1 MSVYNLFN
9 DPYDRFP
16 FQLTSTSLPSVYVI
30 SDSQLAAYKRRQTEA
45 EILELNKLIDSHK
58 SSIERLEK
66 TVADLKKSIEPETS
80 NPPIGGSEA

>member
-1 MSVYNLFN
+1 M
-9 DPYDRFP
+9 
-16 FQLTSTSLPSVYVI
+16 
-30 SDSQLAAYKRRQTEA
+30 AAYKRKQAEA